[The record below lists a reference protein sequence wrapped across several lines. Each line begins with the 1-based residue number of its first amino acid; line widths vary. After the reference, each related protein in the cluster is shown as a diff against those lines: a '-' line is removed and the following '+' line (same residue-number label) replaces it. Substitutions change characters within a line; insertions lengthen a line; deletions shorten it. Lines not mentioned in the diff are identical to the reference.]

1 MVGFL
6 GMMAAGAAMGARD
19 ASNAS
24 VRAQN
29 ELEVGNARE
38 QLREEYANK
47 RFDKEL
53 SVAREN
59 AKAAGF
65 LKDQEYQRNRADKQ
79 TDTEAEYKRRLE
91 LESIRES
98 GRNARSDKRISA
110 ADARAKAGGV
120 TGDGGASKG
129 ITLPNGKQ
137 FVPSSPEYK
146 FAVDLVNG
154 GEYDNISDALKF
166 VVSKGLV
173 SQAAGSLGGA
183 AKGAVPESQNMTN
196 QLFGGNKNKQTMD
209 QQTQMPRLKL
219 QDLVK

>member
-29 ELEVGNARE
+29 ELEIGNARE

-53 SVAREN
+53 AVAREN
-59 AKAAGF
+59 TKAAG
-65 LKDQEYQRNRADKQ
+65 LLRDQEYQRNRADKQ

-91 LESIRES
+91 LENIKEA

-110 ADARAKAGGV
+110 ADARAKATGSSSDGV
-120 TGDGGASKG
+120 SSKG
-129 ITLPNGKQ
+129 ITLPSGEQ
-137 FVPSSPEYK
+137 FVPNSSEYR
-146 FAVDLVNG
+146 FIVDGVKSGTFKDIDEGMRFL
-154 GEYDNISDALKF
+154 
-166 VVSKGLV
+166 VSKGLV
-173 SQAAGSLGGA
+173 SQAAGSMQGIRNGS
-183 AKGAVPESQNMTN
+183 VPEAQNMSN
-196 QLFGGNKNKQTMD
+196 QLLGGNKNNQTIE
-209 QQTQMPRLKL
+209 RYKL
-219 QDLVK
+219 EDLIK